1 MLQKS
6 LKEFKDAVR
15 LEGIKEDFSKNE
27 YHVTKGERIR
37 ANRLQAQYRRKV
49 TKTWNMVNT
58 LLERQSRGF

>member
-15 LEGIKEDFSKNE
+15 QEKIKEDFSKSE
-27 YHVTKGERIR
+27 YHVTKGEKIR
-37 ANRLQAQYRRKV
+37 ANRLQAQYARKA
-49 TKTWNMVNT
+49 TKTWNMINT